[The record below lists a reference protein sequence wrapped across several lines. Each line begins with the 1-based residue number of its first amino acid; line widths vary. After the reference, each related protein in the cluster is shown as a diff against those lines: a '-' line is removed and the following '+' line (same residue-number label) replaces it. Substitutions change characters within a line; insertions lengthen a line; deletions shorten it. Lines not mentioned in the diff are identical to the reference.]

1 MLNIW
6 HHKTTIH
13 TPLLLQ
19 ALFLRQ
25 RSPMVPLR
33 ESSNHSHPSMQ
44 ISHLTFLQP
53 IVVTSQPR
61 IVIERGETG
70 ETEGTATE
78 TETETETETT
88 AIAIG
93 APLDTPVADALRLPL
108 ALPLVNV
115 TAAIIAPEITAIRNT
130 DNGVAPEIVI
140 ARATAVEQALKRV
153 MRSRQ
158 GLVHWLE
165 VSWAKN

>member
-6 HHKTTIH
+6 HHKTIIH
-13 TPLLLQ
+13 MPLLLQ

-25 RSPMVPLR
+25 HSPMVPLR
-33 ESSNHSHPSMQ
+33 ESSNHSHPSIQ
-44 ISHLTFLQP
+44 ISHLIFLQP
-53 IVVTSQPR
+53 MVVTSQPR
-61 IVIERGETG
+61 IVIEGG
-70 ETEGTATE
+70 ETEETA

-93 APLDTPVADALRLPL
+93 APLDTPVTDAPRLHL

-115 TAAIIAPEITAIRNT
+115 TAATTAPKVTAIRNT
-130 DNGVAPEIVI
+130 DNEAAPETVIV
-140 ARATAVEQALKRV
+140 RATAVEQALKRV

-165 VSWAKN
+165 VYWAKN